1 MSQIEL
7 LDIIRKKPGLYL
19 GKKSLH
25 LLRAYMNG
33 YLLGKAES
41 IGDGESD
48 IFLDFQ
54 KYIEDKFSMSQTP
67 YGWVEIISSSC
78 SSDEES
84 FDEFFKL
91 YDDFNKEF
99 MLINK

>member
-7 LDIIRKKPGLYL
+7 LDNIRKKPGLYL

-33 YLLGKAES
+33 YLLGKAEA
-41 IGDGESD
+41 IGDGEGD

-54 KYIEDKFSMSQTP
+54 SYIEDKFSMSQTP
-67 YGWVEIISSSC
+67 YGWVEIISSAY
-78 SSDEES
+78 SSDEEA
-84 FDEFFKL
+84 FDEFFKF
-91 YDDFNKEF
+91 YNDFKK
-99 MLINK
+99 IISK